1 VIDGRAWVR
10 CANCLL
16 WVGKDASAV
25 GRARREGAP
34 LYCGR
39 ECAGMARRR
48 DTTPEQRKAEK
59 LEYDRQRRAKLG
71 ETLRAEKRAAYYR
84 NHATNLAKA
93 AERRRD
99 PERIAYHNAYCRRPE
114 YVAVK
119 SEYDRRRRAGVY
131 QEFADAFLLLQDLE
145 REIDARADRYEVYMQ
160 NGTINKAQTRKRAL
174 S

>member
-1 VIDGRAWVR
+1 
-10 CANCLL
+10 
-16 WVGKDASAV
+16 
-25 GRARREGAP
+25 
-34 LYCGR
+34 
-39 ECAGMARRR
+39 MARRR
-48 DTTPEQRKAEK
+48 EATPEQRKAEK
-59 LEYDRQRRAKLG
+59 AEYDRKRRTELADFLREQKKAIYQRNREHYLRQHAEYRA
-71 ETLRAEKRAAYYR
+71 R
-84 NHATNLAKA
+84 
-93 AERRRD
+93 
-99 PERIAYHNAYCRRPE
+99 PENVARHNAYCRRPE